1 MALGEVEGG
10 VWELQGAAVV
20 VLPVP
25 VGDTL
30 CTCTRVPMRTAEA
43 VGVVVVVVV
52 VGAVVVRGVRRN
64 REKEANN
71 ETPRCAVSEA
81 FCHQPL
87 MLLSLIH
94 EL

>member
-30 CTCTRVPMRTAEA
+30 CICTRVPMRTAEA
-43 VGVVVVVVV
+43 VGVVVV
-52 VGAVVVRGVRRN
+52 RGVRRK

>member
-43 VGVVVVVVV
+43 VGVVVV
-52 VGAVVVRGVRRN
+52 AVVVRGVRRN